1 MEETGQRSPVSDFT
15 ADSIETAMKMG
26 VACGSVG
33 FLFGGAV
40 GILRGLP
47 VFFAATATGVQTFG
61 LGTAFTWTRLSIIHA
76 WTTEQRPPTSSDL
89 IKATAIAGGFSGGAM
104 GALFR
109 GRKNI
114 LPGMLM
120 WSIFGAAGQ
129 YSYNL
134 WTVPRQIGP
143 QGPGFWQ
150 RMSEKSWTPF
160 RVLSNEEYATMLK
173 EKQLRLDVEIS
184 ILEDKIAAIKK
195 EQSESGNETV
205 ASDGAE
211 K

>member
-1 MEETGQRSPVSDFT
+1 MEKKGHQSPVSDWT
-15 ADSIETAMKMG
+15 ADSIETAVKMG

-40 GILRGLP
+40 GVLRGLP
-47 VFFAATATGVQTFG
+47 AFFAATATGVQTFG
-61 LGTAFTWTRLSIIHA
+61 LGTTFTWTRLCIIHA
-76 WTTEQRPPTSSDL
+76 WTTEQHSPTSSDL

-109 GRKNI
+109 GRRNV

-184 ILEDKIAAIKK
+184 IIEDKIAAIKK
-195 EQSESGNETV
+195 EQTESGTDA
-205 ASDGAE
+205 ASSDEAE
-211 K
+211 R